1 MLLVDIINCFPF
13 DFNGLA
19 IRNVEIGEIDNI
31 EIDMSQVKTDMS
43 QTDLDM
49 SQIKMDMSQT
59 GMDMSPFVI
68 LLKFYQYSQNINKN
82 FLDL

>member
-31 EIDMSQVKTDMS
+31 EIDMSQVKM
-43 QTDLDM
+43 DM
-49 SQIKMDMSQT
+49 SQINMDMSQT

>member
-31 EIDMSQVKTDMS
+31 EIDMSQ
-43 QTDLDM
+43 TDLDM
-49 SQIKMDMSQT
+49 SQIK
-59 GMDMSPFVI
+59 MDMSPFVI

>member
-19 IRNVEIGEIDNI
+19 IRNVEIGEID
-31 EIDMSQVKTDMS
+31 MSQVKTDMS

-49 SQIKMDMSQT
+49 SQIK
-59 GMDMSPFVI
+59 MDMSPFVI